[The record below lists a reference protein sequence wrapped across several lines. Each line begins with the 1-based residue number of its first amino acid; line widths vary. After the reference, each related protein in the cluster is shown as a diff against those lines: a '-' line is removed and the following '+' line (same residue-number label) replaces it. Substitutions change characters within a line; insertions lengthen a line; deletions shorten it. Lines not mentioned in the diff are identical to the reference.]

1 MMSHIKTLLFHN
13 ENQIDLKNSM
23 KKQNLEF
30 KNEENNTENLLLVT
44 NQKLKKKK
52 LQEVKQIKLLLK
64 RILNFQ
70 KEHINQKRKNNS

>member
-64 RILNFQ
+64 RILNY
-70 KEHINQKRKNNS
+70 